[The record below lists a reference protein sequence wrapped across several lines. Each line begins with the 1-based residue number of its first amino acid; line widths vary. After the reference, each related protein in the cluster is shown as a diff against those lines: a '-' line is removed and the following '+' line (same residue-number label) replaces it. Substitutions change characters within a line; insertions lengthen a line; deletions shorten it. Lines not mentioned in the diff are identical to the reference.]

1 LSRIVIIA
9 TQYASLAIAL
19 AIIVRLP
26 ALSFSRHIRY
36 AIAIGLSALIAAFNL
51 IASDPAEL
59 FGDFTDAYYPA
70 GVAAL
75 NDPQSIG
82 TLFYGVLGF
91 VNIPILAYLFAPF
104 ALLDMTPASWI
115 FAVMGVVMA
124 GVAWLIIARE
134 AELDEQSTH
143 LFMLVFVAFGPLA
156 YSIKEGN
163 TTHMVL
169 LALAVALAML
179 RRGQNVNAGLLLG
192 FAAMIKLPLMLFGVY
207 FLLRRNWQAVF
218 AFGAVCAGI
227 SLASLAVFGWELH
240 RLWFDECIRNFSA
253 NAIGAFNV
261 QSISAFL
268 IRLSEPKDVLVDWSA
283 YPPGGL
289 QQGIATAAVIGIYL
303 AAIAVCAR
311 NGAGAAGDE
320 RGGSNRKMMLDF
332 QIVLAL
338 SVLTS
343 PLSWSHYY
351 TWLLLPIGFLLSPAG
366 PMVGDT
372 AARRWGWAAILLMMP
387 IVFLLQFPWEW
398 LTVLYAKLLVSHL
411 LAGGLI
417 MLGLLL
423 WLRWQEVSATARASA
438 IPARI
443 DAS

>member
-1 LSRIVIIA
+1 LSRTLVIA
-9 TQYASLAIAL
+9 TQLAYFAIAL

-26 ALSFSRHIRY
+26 TLSFSRHIRY
-36 AIAIGLSALIAAFNL
+36 AIAIGLSTLIAVFNL

-70 GVAAL
+70 GIAVL
-75 NDPQSIG
+75 RDTQSIS
-82 TLFYGVLGF
+82 TLFEGVLGF

-115 FAVMGVVMA
+115 FAVMGVAMA
-124 GVAWLIIARE
+124 GVAWLIIANE
-134 AELDEQSTH
+134 AELDEQSSH
-143 LFMLVFVAFGPLA
+143 VFLLIFAAFGPLA

-179 RRGQNVNAGLLLG
+179 RRGQNFNAGLLLG
-192 FAAMIKLPLMLFGVY
+192 FAAMVKLPLMLFGVY

-218 AFGAVCAGI
+218 AFGAICAGI

-253 NAIGAFNV
+253 NTIGAFNV

-268 IRLSEPKDVLVDWSA
+268 IRLVEGKDVLVDWNA
-283 YPPGGL
+283 YPPGGV
-289 QQGIATAAVIGIYL
+289 QKGIATAAVIGIYL

-320 RGGSNRKMMLDF
+320 HGATGGPMVLDF

-351 TWLLLPIGFLLSPAG
+351 TWLLLPVGFFLSPAG
-366 PMVGDT
+366 PMVSDA
-372 AARRWGWAAILLMMP
+372 AARRWGWVAVLLMMP
-387 IVFLLQFPWEW
+387 IVLLLQFPWEW
-398 LTVLYAKLLVSHL
+398 LNILYAKLLVSHL
-411 LAGGLI
+411 LAGGLL
-417 MLGLLL
+417 MLSLLL
-423 WLRWQEVSATARASA
+423 WMRWQEVSATARAETISA
-438 IPARI
+438 QA
-443 DAS
+443 DTG